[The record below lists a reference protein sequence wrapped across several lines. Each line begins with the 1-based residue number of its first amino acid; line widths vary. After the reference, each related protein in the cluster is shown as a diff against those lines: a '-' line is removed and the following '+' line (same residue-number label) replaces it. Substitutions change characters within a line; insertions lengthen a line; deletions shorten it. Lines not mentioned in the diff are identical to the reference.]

1 VGEGG
6 RAYLG
11 EEYHVG
17 ERELRCLDG
26 EIAEGDGGK
35 GERRKRKKERRKKE
49 ELGRTVM
56 CPEGRQPRW
65 CPAVL

>member
-26 EIAEGDGGK
+26 DIAEGDGGK
-35 GERRKRKKERRKKE
+35 GERRKRRK
-49 ELGRTVM
+49 
-56 CPEGRQPRW
+56 
-65 CPAVL
+65 